1 MSDESLQLAVDS
13 ILYFLS
19 CHCYL
24 HSVSAPQK
32 ATTVAGITRRRTRET
47 LLCTMCEKKSVWFV
61 SSNQRSRPLMSNAS
75 HLRRCC
81 RCGESR
87 VEVSSFQSW
96 PRMESEEIKHLG
108 CFDIRL
114 PAGRSLPRPSAWCLS
129 PPLGVLSTGEMLIM
143 LLQSWVDIVVQP
155 SDYSC
160 ISRVKRTPCLKSE
173 QFQHQTI

>member
-19 CHCYL
+19 CHRYL
-24 HSVSAPQK
+24 HSVSVPQK
-32 ATTVAGITRRRTRET
+32 ATTVAGITRRRRET
-47 LLCTMCEKKSVWFV
+47 PLCTMCEKKSVWFV

-81 RCGESR
+81 RCGKPR

-96 PRMESEEIKHLG
+96 PQMESKEMKHHG
-108 CFDIRL
+108 YFDIRL
-114 PAGRSLPRPSAWCLS
+114 HAGRSLPRPSAWCLS
-129 PPLGVLSTGEMLIM
+129 PPLGVLSTGETLIM
-143 LLQSWVDIVVQP
+143 LLQSQAHILIQP

-160 ISRVKRTPCLKSE
+160 ISRVKRMPCAKSE
-173 QFQHQTI
+173 QFKHQII